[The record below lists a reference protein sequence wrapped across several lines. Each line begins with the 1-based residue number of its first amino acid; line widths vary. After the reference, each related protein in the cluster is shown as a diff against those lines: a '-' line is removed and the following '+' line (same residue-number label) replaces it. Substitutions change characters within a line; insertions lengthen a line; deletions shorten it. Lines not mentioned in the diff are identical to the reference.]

1 MLQNILPLR
10 LILLLLLTTFSTEH
24 IVKEIANEE
33 KQSVTTYVNQE
44 SSIAI
49 PFSKCFKVEA

>member
-24 IVKEIANEE
+24 IVKEITNEE

-44 SSIAI
+44 SSITI